1 MNFYETWGA
10 ARKNNVTDFEFF
22 KSFLDKEANS
32 VQPLVSGSQD
42 EVIFIVKMLLNI
54 PMDEFIENL
63 CKCDLCHV
71 EAGNIIQFSNF
82 NRALFDVPA
91 LLFTQG
97 KALDFDEIGKMTIG
111 SKSTGARIKYGE
123 NHSKLAYEMG
133 FVEMFRDGKIFVYL
147 TQFGNVAVSLSEN
160 DRYNLALKMLIRN
173 SFIRN
178 IIKLGKKDCVFYSEM
193 VGNLLSESTMIR
205 RKNNVRYVIEAIL
218 DESKF
223 KYIKNNIFW

>member
-1 MNFYETWGA
+1 
-10 ARKNNVTDFEFF
+10 
-22 KSFLDKEANS
+22 
-32 VQPLVSGSQD
+32 
-42 EVIFIVKMLLNI
+42 
-54 PMDEFIENL
+54 
-63 CKCDLCHV
+63 
-71 EAGNIIQFSNF
+71 
-82 NRALFDVPA
+82 
-91 LLFTQG
+91 
-97 KALDFDEIGKMTIG
+97 MTIG